1 MGDRTSVTLT
11 VLKEQAI
18 AAQAVFADSEPDHK
32 AENGGV
38 IPVVYY
44 SFYDVNYGDLP
55 FLDALQNAGIAFDS
69 EWDNGGDYTS
79 GCDFC
84 RFRPDGTVQRNSY
97 SDEYKNPD
105 LHRMMGLLDE
115 PEALKAYILD
125 HHKNI
130 TPLPWDN
137 QVEYG
142 KLYLTK
148 KLINPNPE

>member
-11 VLKEQAI
+11 VLKEQSA
-18 AAQAVFADSEPDHK
+18 AAQALFEYKPDH
-32 AENGGV
+32 ESEDMGSM
-38 IPVVYY
+38 PLCYF
-44 SFYDVNYGDLP
+44 SFYEVNYGDLP
-55 FLDALQNAGIAFDS
+55 FLDALQDAGIAFDS
-69 EWDNGGDYTS
+69 DWDHGSEYGA

-84 RFRPDGTVQRNSY
+84 RFRPDGTVQRFDY

-125 HHKNI
+125 HHKKV

-137 QVEYG
+137 QVQYG
-142 KLYLTK
+142 KLYLTQ